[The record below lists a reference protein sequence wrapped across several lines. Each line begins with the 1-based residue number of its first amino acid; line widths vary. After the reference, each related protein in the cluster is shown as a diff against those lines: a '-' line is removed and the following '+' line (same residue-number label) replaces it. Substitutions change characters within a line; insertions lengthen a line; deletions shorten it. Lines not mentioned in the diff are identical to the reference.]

1 MAHDLSSTPY
11 EQVFKMCMRNGYEM
25 LCMPRYAS
33 LAAMPSMSLM
43 ARHLAL
49 VRKDNNFT
57 PWRAAED
64 SL

>member
-1 MAHDLSSTPY
+1 
-11 EQVFKMCMRNGYEM
+11 
-25 LCMPRYAS
+25 MPRYVS

-43 ARHLAL
+43 ACHLAQ